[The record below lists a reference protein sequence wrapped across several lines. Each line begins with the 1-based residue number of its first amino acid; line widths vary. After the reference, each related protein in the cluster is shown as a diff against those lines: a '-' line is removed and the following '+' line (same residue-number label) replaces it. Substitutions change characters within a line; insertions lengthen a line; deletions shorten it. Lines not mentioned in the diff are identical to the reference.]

1 MNKIKNANA
10 TLALVLGLILVWPA
24 AISAQIITESYGQG
38 VFANSY
44 GPIKLVVDASVAIK
58 NIKSPYVMFIV
69 YMAAGQEGQ
78 NIVVHRDDITLIYQ
92 GQEYKMPS
100 VKELR
105 QNYHRQVRDTNLYQ
119 IGGREGLASTWVRFY
134 KFPTNMDFF
143 PLQASSSAPAD
154 ECLLTGNIGFRTRC
168 YFKNPGF
175 KKGDEVIIRVTAK
188 DDPNLSNEVT
198 VILE

>member
-1 MNKIKNANA
+1 MKKIKKAA
-10 TLALVLGLILVWPA
+10 LSLALSLILVWPA
-24 AISAQIITESYGQG
+24 VLSAQVITERYGQG

-58 NIKSPYVMFIV
+58 DIKSPYVLFIL
-69 YMAAGQEGQ
+69 YLAAGEVGQ
-78 NIVVHRDDITLIYQ
+78 NIVVHRDGITMIYQ
-92 GQEYKMPS
+92 GQEYKMPP

-105 QNYHRQVRDTNLYQ
+105 EKYHRQMRDTNLYQ
-119 IGGREGLASTWVRFY
+119 ISGREGLASTWVRFY
-134 KFPTNMDFF
+134 KFPTDLDFF
-143 PLQASSSAPAD
+143 PLLSSSSPPV
-154 ECLLTGNIGFRTRC
+154 EEGLLTGNIGFRTRC

-188 DDPNLSNEVT
+188 NDPNLSNEVT